1 MPIGKS
7 SINRVTNNGYSNV
20 KTKAPD
26 MENSTVIANP
36 SPQVVEKLLPKTE
49 AKKETAAK
57 KPAAKTG
64 AAKTGAAKTG
74 AAKTTTAKATATAKK
89 PTAAKP
95 TAAKPA
101 AKKPA
106 QTKPAAPAVKKEEV
120 EIKGAS
126 YVNVGRSLPTHLL

>member
-57 KPAAKTG
+57 KPATKTG
-64 AAKTGAAKTG
+64 AT
-74 AAKTTTAKATATAKK
+74 KTTTAKATATAKK
-89 PTAAKP
+89 PTAAKTTP
-95 TAAKPA
+95 AKPA

-106 QTKPAAPAVKKEEV
+106 PTKPAAPAVKKEEV
-120 EIKGAS
+120 EVKGTS
-126 YVNVGRSLPTHLL
+126 YVNVGRNLPPHLL

>member
-57 KPAAKTG
+57 KP

>member
-64 AAKTGAAKTG
+64 AAKTGAAKT
-74 AAKTTTAKATATAKK
+74 TTAKATATAKK
-89 PTAAKP
+89 PTAAKT

-106 QTKPAAPAVKKEEV
+106 QTKPAAPAVQKEEV